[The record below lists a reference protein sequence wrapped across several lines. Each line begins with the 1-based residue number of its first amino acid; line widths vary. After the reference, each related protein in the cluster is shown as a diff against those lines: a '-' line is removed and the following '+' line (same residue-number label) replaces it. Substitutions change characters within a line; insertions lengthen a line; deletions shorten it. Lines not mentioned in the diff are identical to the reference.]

1 MLLKSCYTEFMENI
15 PAAPS
20 SGYQKLGTRTL
31 WLMLSNQTT
40 PSIIIFIAAIVLTV
54 VQGNGIFVKTII
66 APWSFY
72 LVIGAWVLFVL
83 TFVITFLVAYL
94 TYANYVFTLDADAL
108 KIKRGILSKEEI
120 AIPYRQIQDVDVE
133 QSISDR
139 LWGVARLAILTA
151 GHEETKAGEEDDSEG
166 ILPAIDRSLA
176 ESLQAEL
183 LKRADVQKVTQQ

>member
-1 MLLKSCYTEFMENI
+1 MENTSL
-15 PAAPS
+15 APSS

-31 WLMLSNQTT
+31 WLMLSNQMA

-54 VQGNGIFVKTII
+54 VQGRGVFVATII

-72 LVIGAWVLFVL
+72 LVLGVWALFAL
-83 TFVITFLVAYL
+83 TFIITFLVGYL
-94 TYANYVFTLDADAL
+94 TYVNYLFILDADAL

-120 AIPYRQIQDVDVE
+120 AIPYRQIQDVDLE

-139 LWGVARLAILTA
+139 IWGLARIAILTA
-151 GHEETKAGEEDDSEG
+151 GHEEAKEGDEDDSEG

-183 LKRADVQKVTQQ
+183 LKRADVQKVTAQ